1 MSKAERL
8 MTNIHSYRVLDGDTI
23 EVLGQIWTGG
33 VYVKQKVRLA
43 GIDTPEKNTDAG
55 KAVRKH
61 IIDLLEVVTGFTV
74 ICSEDDKYS
83 GRFVGHVLLDKAKLV
98 KAVPNNHWHDGWP
111 YATDANVSLSEYLV
125 VNDLAKRYN
134 GGTKSVW
141 TKDDLRKAEFNC
153 YRLTVYTEP
162 IIFSS
167 TPEDRWVIVD

>member
-1 MSKAERL
+1 MSLNNRL

-33 VYVKQKVRLA
+33 IYVKQKVRLA

-61 IIDLLEVVTGFTV
+61 IIDLLEVLRDFTIV
-74 ICSEDDKYS
+74 CSEDDKYS

-98 KAVPNNHWHDGWP
+98 KAVPNNHWKDGWP
-111 YATDANVSLSEYLV
+111 YATDAQVSLSEYLV
-125 VNDLAKRYN
+125 VNDLAKVYD

-141 TKDDLRKAEFNC
+141 TREELRNVENTC
-153 YRLTVYTEP
+153 NGLTVVTEP

-167 TPEDRWVIVD
+167 TPEDRWVVVD

>member
-43 GIDTPEKNTDAG
+43 GIDTPEKTTDAG

-61 IIDLLEVVTGFTV
+61 IFDLLEVLKDFTV
-74 ICSEDDKYS
+74 VCTEDDKYS
-83 GRFVGHVLLDKAKLV
+83 GRFVGQVLIDGKKLNSISPNSRYVHVESLNQYLLLE
-98 KAVPNNHWHDGWP
+98 G
-111 YATDANVSLSEYLV
+111 
-125 VNDLAKRYN
+125 LAKKYD

-141 TKDDLRKAEFNC
+141 TREELRNVENTC
-153 YRLTVYTEP
+153 NGLTVVTEP

-167 TPEDRWVIVD
+167 SPEDRWVVVD

>member
-55 KAVRKH
+55 MAVRKH
-61 IIDLLEVVTGFTV
+61 IIDLLGALKDFTV

-98 KAVPNNHWHDGWP
+98 KAVPSSTWKDGWP
-111 YATDANVSLSEYLV
+111 YVTDANVSLSEYLV
-125 VNDLAKRYN
+125 ANRLAKKYD
-134 GGTKSVW
+134 GGTKSTW
-141 TKDDLRKAEFNC
+141 TREELRNVENTC
-153 YRLTVYTEP
+153 NGLTVVTEP

-167 TPEDRWVIVD
+167 TPEDRWMVID